1 MYFNSGI
8 KWFLSDPLG
17 SSKTVSRARLANTLE
32 YGNQVNDIYSC
43 SWSNVDFSDS
53 AVGTIPQVVED
64 AIKRSAEMVRVL
76 LYD

>member
-8 KWFLSDPLG
+8 KLFLSSSLG
-17 SSKTVSRARLANTLE
+17 SSNTMNEALLANTLE
-32 YGNQVNDIYSC
+32 YGKQVNDIYSC
-43 SWSNVDFSDS
+43 SWGCNGLFQAKVCAMSEVE
-53 AVGTIPQVVED
+53 ED

>member
-8 KWFLSDPLG
+8 KVYVSDPLTP
-17 SSKTVSRARLANTLE
+17 SNTMNEARLANTLE
-32 YGNQVNDIYSC
+32 YGKQVNDIYSC
-43 SWSNVDFSDS
+43 SWGCNGLFQAKVCAMSEVE
-53 AVGTIPQVVED
+53 ED

>member
-8 KWFLSDPLG
+8 KLTLPAYMG
-17 SSKTVSRARLANTLE
+17 SPNILNEARLANTLE
-32 YGNQVNDIYSC
+32 YGKQVNDIYSC
-43 SWSNVDFSDS
+43 SWNTVGLYQSD
-53 AVGTIPQVVED
+53 VGTMSQVVED